1 MRANVN
7 KIDYA
12 GFTFAG
18 IHTSQFGL
26 YSVSSGDRYSR
37 YLSPTIKNQTAEN
50 NGGAGTYFFGSQHTQ
65 QTFTF
70 NLAFDS
76 ITETELREI
85 KEWLNNDISPLILD
99 EAPYIQYYVK
109 VSSAP
114 QINFL
119 TFESLDNNDLGI
131 ETKDN
136 LYVPNNNKSQS
147 TRIYKGEMSISFIA
161 YDPYGYSV
169 KKWLSDYDDDN
180 KDEWAAASGL
190 IDKIIPNSTNEYDK
204 PIGGIIHAYNAGTL
218 PTDFIMTFN
227 SVKSGIINISI
238 SSEKWMEITIPSNSS
253 YNKLIIDTKKRLI
266 IGDGKV
272 CNNLLTSGDFFKLP
286 LGYSDITIPTN
297 LLPTIEYK
305 YKYI

>member
-50 NGGAGTYFFGSQHTQ
+50 SGGAGTYFFGSQHTQ
-65 QTFTF
+65 QTFNF

-76 ITETELREI
+76 ITELELREI
-85 KEWLNNDISPLILD
+85 KEWLNNDVSPLILD
-99 EAPYIQYYVK
+99 ETPYIQYYVK

-119 TFESLDNNDLGI
+119 SFDSLENDETVIENKDKLYIPGNKIES
-131 ETKDN
+131 
-136 LYVPNNNKSQS
+136 S
-147 TRIYKGEMSISFIA
+147 RIYKGEMSISFIA

-180 KDEWAAASGL
+180 KNEWAAASGL
-190 IDKIIPNSTNEYDK
+190 INKRIPNSTNEYDK
-204 PIGGIIHAYNAGTL
+204 PINGVIHAYNAGTL

-227 SVKSGIINISI
+227 NINSGTINISI
-238 SSEKWMEITIPSNSS
+238 NSKKWLEITIPSMTS
-253 YNKLIIDTKKRLI
+253 YNKFIIDTKKRLI

-286 LGYSDITIPTN
+286 LGYSDITIPSN
-297 LLPTIEYK
+297 LLPEIEYK

>member
-37 YLSPTIKNQTAEN
+37 YLSPAIKNQTAEN

-65 QTFTF
+65 QTFNF

-76 ITETELREI
+76 ITELELREI
-85 KEWLNNDISPLILD
+85 REWLNNDISPLILD
-99 EAPYIQYYVK
+99 EIPYIQYYVK
-109 VSSAP
+109 LSSAP
-114 QINFL
+114 QISFL
-119 TFESLDNNDLGI
+119 SFDSLENNEEVI
-131 ETKDN
+131 KNKDN
-136 LYVPNNNKSQS
+136 LYIPSNKIGSS
-147 TRIYKGEMSISFIA
+147 RIYKGEMSISFVA

-169 KKWLSDYDDDN
+169 KKWLSEYDDDN
-180 KDEWAAASGL
+180 KNEWAAASGL
-190 IDKIIPNSTNEYDK
+190 INKKIPNSNNEYDK
-204 PIGGIIHAYNAGTL
+204 PINGVIHTYNAGTL
-218 PTDFIMTFN
+218 PTDFIMTFTN
-227 SVKSGIINISI
+227 INSGIINISVNN
-238 SSEKWMEITIPSNSS
+238 EKWLEITIPSMTS
-253 YNKLIIDTKKRLI
+253 YNKFIVDTKKRLL

-286 LGYSDITIPTN
+286 VGYSDITIPSN
-297 LLPTIEYK
+297 LLPEIEYK

>member
-50 NGGAGTYFFGSQHTQ
+50 SGGAGTYFFGSQHTQ
-65 QTFTF
+65 QTFNF

-76 ITETELREI
+76 ITELELREI
-85 KEWLNNDISPLILD
+85 KEWLNNDVSPLILD
-99 EAPYIQYYVK
+99 ETPYIQYYVK
-109 VSSAP
+109 LSSAP
-114 QINFL
+114 QISFL
-119 TFESLDNNDLGI
+119 SFDSLENDETVIENKDTLYIPGNKIES
-131 ETKDN
+131 
-136 LYVPNNNKSQS
+136 S
-147 TRIYKGEMSISFIA
+147 RIYKGEMSISFIA

-180 KDEWAAASGL
+180 KNEWAAASRL
-190 IDKIIPNSTNEYDK
+190 INKKIPNSTNEYDK
-204 PIGGIIHAYNAGTL
+204 PINGVIHAYNAGTL

-227 SVKSGIINISI
+227 NINSGTINISI
-238 SSEKWMEITIPSNSS
+238 NNEKWLEITIPSMTS
-253 YNKLIIDTKKRLI
+253 YNKFIVDTKKRLI

-272 CNNLLTSGDFFKLP
+272 CNNLLTGGDFFKLP
-286 LGYSDITIPTN
+286 LGYSDITIPSN
-297 LLPTIEYK
+297 LLPEIEYK